1 MKICFISANPNFL
14 GGVSLYLHNFIR
26 YLKSI
31 GFNRDITWVY
41 KGKNNR
47 VYEKN
52 GVKFVEIKVSKTYVL
67 DDLVFNLKL
76 IDFLKDKD
84 FNIINSH
91 AIWGYWLKSYKKK
104 KGQKIIHTYHG
115 TAYYFYKNHLKR
127 FNPIVRIFLSP
138 LLLFGKIIERPPVKK
153 ADKIVCVSNK
163 VKNEI
168 ISLYGRRGNIEVIR
182 TGVDLNLFKTR
193 DKIKTRGELNLEK
206 NGLYGLYV
214 GRGGYWTKGFDRVIN
229 LSKELYKINQNY
241 RLIVIGVDKNKVK
254 QLVKDKFIILLSEIS
269 REKIPYYYDA
279 SDIFFCLSRY
289 DGGAPTLVTSEAM
302 ASGCLVVCSK
312 DAKQEVIENEKD
324 GLIIGE
330 NYEKEAERI
339 LNNMKNKERL
349 SKSAQKLVKN
359 ISLDKWG
366 RRYLTA
372 LSS

>member
-1 MKICFISANPNFL
+1 M
-14 GGVSLYLHNFIR
+14 
-26 YLKSI
+26 
-31 GFNRDITWVY
+31 
-41 KGKNNR
+41 
-47 VYEKN
+47 
-52 GVKFVEIKVSKTYVL
+52 
-67 DDLVFNLKL
+67 
-76 IDFLKDKD
+76 
-84 FNIINSH
+84 
-91 AIWGYWLKSYKKK
+91 
-104 KGQKIIHTYHG
+104 
-115 TAYYFYKNHLKR
+115 
-127 FNPIVRIFLSP
+127 SP